1 MSDLDL
7 NQLFPFPLDDFQQ
20 DAIAALNAGKSAIVC
35 APTGS
40 GKTLIGEYAIYRALA
55 NEQRVFY
62 TTPLKALSN
71 QKNCET
77 SKSNSVPRMW
87 DCSQG
92 TSPSTAMLP
101 SSS

>member
-20 DAIAALNAGKSAIVC
+20 EAIAALNAGKSTIVC

-40 GKTLIGEYAIYRALA
+40 GKTLIGEYAIYQALA

-62 TTPLKALSN
+62 TTPSKPSLT
-71 QKNCET
+71 KNYET
-77 SKSNSVPRMW
+77 SKSNSPNNV
-87 DCSQG
+87 G
-92 TSPSTAMLP
+92 LLTGISPSIAMPP